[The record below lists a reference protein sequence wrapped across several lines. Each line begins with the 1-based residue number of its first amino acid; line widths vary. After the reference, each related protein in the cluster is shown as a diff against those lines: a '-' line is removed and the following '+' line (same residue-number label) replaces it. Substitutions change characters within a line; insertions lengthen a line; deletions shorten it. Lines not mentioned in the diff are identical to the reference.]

1 MEFLFNLTINHPHV
15 ELKFADG
22 GKLFKNTIQITATKG
37 SYNCCVWLDL
47 NDLEKAKDKQTYI
60 ETLLNDLIEDVEADL
75 L

>member
-1 MEFLFNLTINHPHV
+1 MELLFYLIINHPNV
-15 ELKFADG
+15 ELKFNDG

-47 NDLEKAKDKQTYI
+47 NNLEKAKDKQIYI
-60 ETLLNDLIEDVEADL
+60 ETLLNNLIEDVETNL